1 MAAIGSKRKR
11 FLGDGNDAMQVTSL
25 VKSPIGLPGCDPDLF
40 GEERYFDRVDP
51 SPASMFSSRVAVQT
65 DMTGTRCVAFVAT
78 SGGVWRHSVPFA
90 GGTDVREG
98 KEAML
103 MFTEVADG
111 VTDRL
116 SRVNHKSEIQSLAMH
131 DPHGTWDFTGGDDDA
146 DVRLASVDSHGRCKV
161 SFVNRLGGVNDVNS
175 SAEDAASAGRLID
188 LKPWRAP
195 GTGTTFV
202 PGWAGAAFDGCDPN
216 AVAVARHFAKT
227 VDVFDLVRVFLIR
240 GVWAIGVTDVVFCS
254 LQKNPGK
261 ATRTFHTTLNPHSV
275 SWVDRSGAASNKSA
289 APLLAVAEGNQLAMY
304 DLRMAEKGGCARRM
318 TLCNR

>member
-1 MAAIGSKRKR
+1 
-11 FLGDGNDAMQVTSL
+11 MQVTSL

-116 SRVNHKSEIQSLAMH
+116 NRVNHKSEIQSLAMH

-146 DVRLASVDSHGRCKV
+146 DVRLARRIETEDVTISLSKSGHYMDDIDDMQRVRLAIQDCLESI
-161 SFVNRLGGVNDVNS
+161 FV
-175 SAEDAASAGRLID
+175 
-188 LKPWRAP
+188 
-195 GTGTTFV
+195 
-202 PGWAGAAFDGCDPN
+202 
-216 AVAVARHFAKT
+216 
-227 VDVFDLVRVFLIR
+227 
-240 GVWAIGVTDVVFCS
+240 
-254 LQKNPGK
+254 
-261 ATRTFHTTLNPHSV
+261 
-275 SWVDRSGAASNKSA
+275 
-289 APLLAVAEGNQLAMY
+289 Y
-304 DLRMAEKGGCARRM
+304 DLRSPTSG
-318 TLCNR
+318 

>member
-78 SGGVWRHSVPFA
+78 SGGVWRHQVPFA

-116 SRVNHKSEIQSLAMH
+116 NRVNHKSEIQSLAMH

-146 DVRLASVDSHGRCKV
+146 DVRLASVDSHGRCKI

-175 SAEDAASAGRLID
+175 SAEDSASAGRLID

-227 VDVFDLVRVFLIR
+227 VDVFDL
-240 GVWAIGVTDVVFCS
+240 
-254 LQKNPGK
+254 KNPTK
-261 ATRTFHTTLNPHSV
+261 STRTFHTTLNPHSV